1 MDESLHCFKLSL
13 LDVQALSLLQLSL
26 AMISREEEEGSKEL
40 KPREKPMKITT
51 TNNFSSLLHSVFSR
65 RSGAD
70 IYRLREKLQE
80 PFLLAQNPDLNNPG
94 TAASARQ
101 GRGKTD
107 SVGKQNSVVGWLRG
121 CYPRGL
127 LESSI
132 GARISLDSDFKSWAL
147 F

>member
-1 MDESLHCFKLSL
+1 
-13 LDVQALSLLQLSL
+13 
-26 AMISREEEEGSKEL
+26 
-40 KPREKPMKITT
+40 MKITT

-80 PFLLAQNPDLNNPG
+80 PRPLAQNPDLNNLQ

-101 GRGKTD
+101 NPGFCGSIWAVESDLSGT
-107 SVGKQNSVVGWLRG
+107 VLLRG

-127 LESSI
+127 LESSVVT
-132 GARISLDSDFKSWAL
+132 RISLDLGFKFGL
-147 F
+147 YLDLGFNPFNYC